1 MSSFLHKLH
10 LAHQCIDPRQ
20 RRMQNPMIL
29 WEKCDI
35 SFKYISTEQL
45 FLNLHEAGRQT
56 TDFTTRDFLER
67 TVDIFLM
74 IQSLA
79 DPDIFSGGILPLA
92 SPRLRGRHSRRTR
105 CQKTDFLPPISL
117 RSLCFVMVLMRC
129 PPQSLRHLKTW
140 SPIGGCLGRV
150 RRYELAEQGVSLG

>member
-1 MSSFLHKLH
+1 
-10 LAHQCIDPRQ
+10 
-20 RRMQNPMIL
+20 MQNPMIL

-45 FLNLHEAGRQT
+45 FLNLYEAGRQT

-79 DPDIFSGGILPLA
+79 DPDIFSGGYCLWPPL
-92 SPRLRGRHSRRTR
+92 G
-105 CQKTDFLPPISL
+105 
-117 RSLCFVMVLMRC
+117 
-129 PPQSLRHLKTW
+129 
-140 SPIGGCLGRV
+140 
-150 RRYELAEQGVSLG
+150 